1 MRTSFQKRQGSAT
14 DLCEVE
20 TRANEMRPAV
30 RMETEHEMEMVEARM
45 AEMVTET
52 VTVKVNRP
60 LVTVTVKVSTMVSG
74 MAVRKARAKQAM
86 MVRERGKIMSMAV
99 STTTTTM
106 KTMVTALRRDP
117 TTEWYLMK
125 ERSEARTAT
134 AVYSQDYYC
143 CCWAP
148 PRMYSEAC
156 NRKGPKTRRH
166 RSRLCSSPW

>member
-1 MRTSFQKRQGSAT
+1 
-14 DLCEVE
+14 
-20 TRANEMRPAV
+20 MRPAV

-60 LVTVTVKVSTMVSG
+60 LVTVTVKVSTTVLG

-86 MVRERGKIMSMAV
+86 MVRGRGKIMSMAV
-99 STTTTTM
+99 SSTTTTTM
-106 KTMVTALRRDP
+106 VTARSRDP

-134 AVYSQDYYC
+134 AMYSQDYYC